1 MVFSYRC
8 TECKFNFSIG
18 WHHYGT
24 GMKYTSATQLVCT
37 ECGVMHRIEHAG
49 GGEGNWFQRM
59 FTTLTGDT
67 MGAQRGPII
76 DPPESVSIFSP
87 GDWIGEK
94 PVGFLRT
101 AKIFSQLSCMRCHSK
116 GTLIKKWPAD
126 GAPCPKC
133 GTHIGPSRSF
143 ALT

>member
-1 MVFSYRC
+1 MVFRYRC
-8 TECKFNFSIG
+8 TECKLYFSIG

-49 GGEGNWFQRM
+49 GEGNWFQRM

-67 MGAQRGPII
+67 MSAQHGPII
-76 DPPESVSIFSP
+76 DPPESVSVFSP
-87 GDWIGEK
+87 EDWIGEK

-101 AKIFSQLSCMRCHSK
+101 ATIFSRLSCMHCHSK
-116 GTLIKKWPAD
+116 GTLRKKWPAD

-133 GTHIGPSRSF
+133 ATHIAPSRSF
-143 ALT
+143 VLT

>member
-8 TECKFNFSIG
+8 TECKLYFSIG
-18 WHHYGT
+18 WHHYGA
-24 GMKYTSATQLVCT
+24 GMKYISATQLVCT
-37 ECGVMHRIEHAG
+37 ECGVMHRIGHA

-67 MGAQRGPII
+67 MSAQHGPII
-76 DPPESVSIFSP
+76 DPPESVSVFSP
-87 GDWIGEK
+87 EDWIGEK

-101 AKIFSQLSCMRCHSK
+101 GTIFSRLSCMHCHSK
-116 GTLIKKWPAD
+116 GTLRKKWPAD

-133 GTHIGPSRSF
+133 ATHIAPSRSF
-143 ALT
+143 VLT

>member
-1 MVFSYRC
+1 MVFRYRC
-8 TECKFNFSIG
+8 TECKLYFSIG

-37 ECGVMHRIEHAG
+37 ECGVIHRIEHA

-67 MGAQRGPII
+67 MSAQQGPIL
-76 DPPESVSIFSP
+76 DPPESVSVFSP
-87 GDWIGEK
+87 EDWIGKK

-101 AKIFSQLSCMRCHSK
+101 ATIFSRLSCMHCHSK
-116 GTLIKKWPAD
+116 GTLRKKWPAD

-133 GTHIGPSRSF
+133 ATHIAPSRSF
-143 ALT
+143 VLT

>member
-1 MVFSYRC
+1 MVFRYKC
-8 TECKFNFSIG
+8 EECRLYFSMG
-18 WHHYGT
+18 WYHYGLS
-24 GMKYTSATQLVCT
+24 MKCTSATQLVCT

-67 MGAQRGPII
+67 MGAQLGPII
-76 DPPESVSIFSP
+76 DPPESVSTFSP

-116 GTLIKKWPAD
+116 GTLRKEWPAD

-143 ALT
+143 VLT